1 MCCAKNQIE
10 KVAYVGG
17 VIVVASIFFC
27 LGRESG
33 FKSAAENVR
42 NNIKTFMFPRM
53 SEESVKEFAD
63 VWNSLCK

>member
-1 MCCAKNQIE
+1 MCCTKNQIE
-10 KVAYVGG
+10 KVACVGG
-17 VIVVASIFFC
+17 VIVVAGIFFC

-33 FKSAAENVR
+33 FKSAAKNVR

-63 VWNSLCK
+63 VWNALCK